1 MTFENENPFALRSTL
16 EYEMPDFN
24 RINDESYLPAFY
36 AGCEAQLGE
45 VHEIIKQ
52 DEVTFEN
59 TIVKMELSGQ
69 ILMRMMM
76 VFYNKSSSDTSD
88 ALDAIEEEIAP
99 KLAAHMDE
107 IRLNQKLW
115 GRIKYLYDNR
125 ESLNLN
131 TEDAWLLERYYRDFT
146 HAGAHLTDEQRESLK
161 VLNEELSK
169 LETQFGKNLLNDTND
184 LAVVVDDVA
193 ELDGLTEN
201 EIAACA
207 AAAKDR
213 GLEGKWLVGMVNFT
227 GNPLLSRL
235 THRGLRERVMKNSLL
250 KGGRDNENDNR
261 QVLLKMVKLRAQRA
275 ELFGVKTHAEY
286 VLQDR
291 NAQNP
296 ANVHNMMKQI
306 APAAVRNARAEG
318 AELQKAI
325 DAEYEQKAI
334 DLVNSIFKDS
344 DASALLANLNMVT
357 NNDGS
362 TKSLEEIAE
371 EHGVSAEKV
380 AEIRSKAP
388 SSSSTPAGF
397 EPFRLESWDWDLYT
411 EKVRMAKYNLDTA
424 AMKPYF
430 ELERVL
436 FDGVFFAATKLFGL
450 TFKERK
456 DIKTYHPEARAF
468 EVFNEDGSKLALFIG
483 DFYTRDSKR
492 GGAWMNNLVD
502 QNFLLG
508 QLPVVCNNLN
518 IPKPPAG
525 QPTLLTY
532 DEITTLF
539 HEFGHALHGM
549 LSDVKYPRFSGTSV
563 ERDFVEFPSQVNEM
577 WLSWPE
583 VMDNYAV
590 HYETGEKLPQEWIAN
605 LKAASTFNEGH
616 STTAYMAAAILD
628 LAWHSVTSDQE
639 ITNVEE
645 FEAKAIADY
654 GLDYAPVPTR
664 YRSTYFSHIYAG
676 GYSAGY
682 YGYIWSEVLDA
693 DTVEWFKENGGLTR
707 ANGDHFR
714 NTLLSRGGS
723 LNSMQMFRNFRGR
736 DATIEPLLKRR
747 GLI

>member
-16 EYEMPDFN
+16 EYEMPDFS

-36 AGCEAQLGE
+36 AGCEQQLGE

-52 DEVTFEN
+52 AEITFEN
-59 TIVKMELSGQ
+59 TVVAMERSGQ
-69 ILMRMMM
+69 LLMRVLT

-88 ALDAIEEEIAP
+88 RLDEIEEELAP
-99 KLAAHMDE
+99 KLAAHMDA
-107 IRLNQKLW
+107 IRLNQDLF
-115 GRIKYLYDNR
+115 GRIKHLHENR
-125 ESLNLN
+125 DSLELN
-131 TEDAWLLERYYRDFT
+131 NEDAWLLERYYMDFT
-146 HAGAHLTDEQRESLK
+146 HAGAHLTDAQREELK
-161 VLNEELSK
+161 GLNEELSK
-169 LETQFGKNLLNDTND
+169 LETLFGKNLLNDTND

-193 ELDGLTEN
+193 ELDGLSEN

-207 AAAKDR
+207 AAAKSR

-227 GNPLLSRL
+227 GHPLLSSMKNRS
-235 THRGLRERVMKNSLL
+235 LRERVMKNSLI
-250 KGGRDNENDNR
+250 KGARSNENDNR
-261 QVLLKMVKLRAQRA
+261 PIILQIVKLRAKRA
-275 ELFGVKTHAEY
+275 ELFGVKTHAEH

-296 ANVHNMMKQI
+296 ENVHKMLKQI

-318 AELQKAI
+318 ADLQKSI
-325 DAEYEQKAI
+325 DASGENYA
-334 DLVNSIFKDS
+334 
-344 DASALLANLNMVT
+344 
-357 NNDGS
+357 
-362 TKSLEEIAE
+362 
-371 EHGVSAEKV
+371 
-380 AEIRSKAP
+380 
-388 SSSSTPAGF
+388 
-397 EPFRLESWDWDLYT
+397 LESWDWDLYT
-411 EKVRMAKYNLDTA
+411 EAVRMEKYNLDTT
-424 AMKPYF
+424 AMRPYF

-436 FDGVFFAATKLFGL
+436 HDGVFFAANKLFGI

-456 DIKTYHPEARAF
+456 DIVTYHPDARAF

-502 QNFLLG
+502 QSHLLG
-508 QLPVVCNNLN
+508 QLPVVVNNLN
-518 IPKPPAG
+518 VPKPPAG

-539 HEFGHALHGM
+539 HEFGHTLHGM

-577 WLSWPE
+577 WLTWPE
-583 VMDNYAV
+583 VLDNYAR
-590 HYETGEKLPQEWIAN
+590 HYETGEKIPQEWVDN

-616 STTAYMAAAILD
+616 ATTSYLAAAILD
-628 LAWHSVTSDQE
+628 LAWHSLPADAT
-639 ITNVEE
+639 VEDVE
-645 FEAKAIADY
+645 AFEAKAIADY
-654 GLDYAPVPTR
+654 GLDFGPVPTR
-664 YRSTYFSHIYAG
+664 YRSTYFSHIFAG

-693 DTVEWFKENGGLTR
+693 DTVDWFKENGGLTR

-723 LNSMQMFRNFRGR
+723 INSMQMFRNFRGR

-747 GLI
+747 GLL

>member
-24 RINDESYLPAFY
+24 RINDDSYLPAFY
-36 AGCEAQLGE
+36 AGCEQQLGE
-45 VHEIIKQ
+45 VHEIIDQ
-52 DEVTFEN
+52 EEVTFEN

-88 ALDAIEEEIAP
+88 RLDEIEAEIAP
-99 KLAAHMDE
+99 KLSAHMDE
-107 IRLNQKLW
+107 IHLNQKLW
-115 GRIKYLYDNR
+115 GRIKHLYENR
-125 ESLNLN
+125 DSLNLN

-146 HAGAHLTDEQRESLK
+146 HAGAHLTDAQRESLK

-184 LAVVVDDVA
+184 LAVVVDDVS

-213 GLEGKWLVGMVNFT
+213 GLEGKWLIAMVNFT
-227 GNPLLSRL
+227 GNPLLARL
-235 THRGLRERVMKNSLL
+235 THRGLRERILKNSLL

-261 QVLLKMVKLRAQRA
+261 PVLLKMVKLRAQRA

-296 ANVHNMMKQI
+296 TNVHNMLKQI

-318 AELQKAI
+318 AELQKSI
-325 DAEYEQKAI
+325 DASGE
-334 DLVNSIFKDS
+334 S
-344 DASALLANLNMVT
+344 
-357 NNDGS
+357 
-362 TKSLEEIAE
+362 
-371 EHGVSAEKV
+371 
-380 AEIRSKAP
+380 
-388 SSSSTPAGF
+388 F
-397 EPFRLESWDWDLYT
+397 ELQSWDWDLYT

-436 FDGVFFAATKLFGL
+436 FDGVFYAANKLFGL
-450 TFKERK
+450 SFKERK

-693 DTVEWFKENGGLTR
+693 DTVEWFKENGGLKR

>member
-24 RINDESYLPAFY
+24 RINDDSYLPAFY
-36 AGCEAQLGE
+36 AGCEQQLGE
-45 VHEIIKQ
+45 VHEIINQ
-52 DEVTFEN
+52 EEVTFEN

-88 ALDAIEEEIAP
+88 RLDEIEAEIAP
-99 KLAAHMDE
+99 KLSAHMDE
-107 IRLNQKLW
+107 IHLNQKLW
-115 GRIKYLYDNR
+115 GRIKHLYENR
-125 ESLNLN
+125 DSLNLN
-131 TEDAWLLERYYRDFT
+131 SEDAWLLERYYRDFT
-146 HAGAHLTDEQRESLK
+146 HAGAHLTDAQRESLK

-213 GLEGKWLVGMVNFT
+213 GLEGKWLIAMVNFT
-227 GNPLLSRL
+227 GNPLLARL
-235 THRGLRERVMKNSLL
+235 THRGLRERILKNSLL

-261 QVLLKMVKLRAQRA
+261 PVLLKMVKLRAQRA
-275 ELFGVKTHAEY
+275 ELFGVRTHAEY

-296 ANVHNMMKQI
+296 TNVHNMLKQI

-318 AELQKAI
+318 AELQK
-325 DAEYEQKAI
+325 
-334 DLVNSIFKDS
+334 SIE
-344 DASALLANLNMVT
+344 AS
-357 NNDGS
+357 GES
-362 TKSLEEIAE
+362 
-371 EHGVSAEKV
+371 
-380 AEIRSKAP
+380 
-388 SSSSTPAGF
+388 F
-397 EPFRLESWDWDLYT
+397 ELQSWDWDLYT

-436 FDGVFFAATKLFGL
+436 FDGVFYAANKLFGL
-450 TFKERK
+450 SFKERK

-590 HYETGEKLPQEWIAN
+590 HHETGEKLPQEWIAN

-693 DTVEWFKENGGLTR
+693 DTVEWFKENGGLKR